1 LDFAGKQSPHVIG
14 ITGERMEGW
23 GGNGR
28 GSWKLFGHGEEFNW
42 GGGLERKDGIG
53 LGGVWGD
60 DLTGIREQTSI
71 RMPIFLFLDT
81 YNTDVFAMFWL
92 LVLFKLYLRVLSG
105 KSTSLV

>member
-1 LDFAGKQSPHVIG
+1 MVAGNV
-14 ITGERMEGW
+14 
-23 GGNGR
+23 R
-28 GSWKLFGHGEEFNW
+28 GSWKLYGHGEELNW

-53 LGGVWGD
+53 VGCVWGD